1 MTSLNIL
8 TPLAGVAAF
17 TLITTPLAFAD
28 TSVDQLAARLAAME
42 ARLQAAEQ
50 RAADAEKRA
59 RQAELR
65 VAGIEQQRDKSQQVA
80 LTNTAPPAAANSVSA
95 SSASS
100 AASPSPSSSP
110 MTTAAVPGTPVS
122 VPAQT
127 PELAEGFEFHGYA
140 RSGLIMNDA
149 ATSTQSGPYLTPAG
163 ETGGAVGRLGNENNT
178 YVELNLEH
186 KTRLANGATTRFK
199 AMLADGQQSYNDW
212 TADTSSL
219 NLRQAFVELGSLP
232 TFTGAFHNSTLWAGK
247 RFDRDNFDIHW
258 LDSDVVFLAGT
269 GGGIY
274 DVRWND
280 RLRSNFSLYGRN
292 FGDIET
298 VDNTIQNYIV
308 TANNFVGPFQFMLSG
323 LRAKDNEERVNN
335 GVRNDNAGDSGFHAM
350 AALHNDS
357 FYGLRAGQAKS
368 ALLYGHG
375 LGAEVKGIGSDGNL
389 TQNAN
394 TWRLA
399 SYGTTAINST
409 WSFAPALLA
418 QQSRDRYVR
427 GDDYRWLTFNARF
440 IQEINQNF
448 ALAWEGS
455 YQYMDLDPQGFK
467 NRQSVSGG
475 FYKLTLAPTFKV
487 GDIGDFFTR
496 PEIRFFASWM
506 NWDSSLDNYASDDAF
521 GSSGFSSGGEWNI
534 GVQMETWF

>member
-1 MTSLNIL
+1 MNIL
-8 TPLAGVAAF
+8 TPLAAVAAF
-17 TLITTPLAFAD
+17 TLVTTPLAFAD

-65 VAGIEQQRDKSQQVA
+65 VAGIEQQRDQSQPVA
-80 LTNTAPPAAANSVSA
+80 LTNTAPNPVSA
-95 SSASS
+95 YSASS

-110 MTTAAVPGTPVS
+110 MTTAAVSGTPVS

-140 RSGLIMNDA
+140 RSGLIMNDS

-186 KTRLANGATTRFK
+186 KTRLTNGATTRFK
-199 AMLADGQQSYNDW
+199 AMLADGQQNYNDW

-232 TFTGAFHNSTLWAGK
+232 AFTGAFHNSTLWAGK

-335 GVRNDNAGDSGFHAM
+335 GVRNDNAGDNGFHAM

-389 TQNAN
+389 TPNAN

-399 SYGTTAINST
+399 SYGTTAINNT